1 MILRMFIMLMALIL
15 FIQPATAI
23 VQAESGS
30 FQEEQVHFQSGDVM
44 LNGTLLTPNQP
55 GRHPA
60 IVLVHGSSSNSREK
74 YRQEAELFAKAGV
87 VTLIY
92 DKRADGFSQSRVGGR
107 SYSVLAS
114 DVLAAVAALGED
126 PAVDPAKIGL
136 WGISEGGMVAALAAS
151 QSSQV
156 SFLITVGL
164 SGVQP
169 AQQQSWHL
177 ENRLQ
182 HQGVTSPS
190 MIRFASQNGI
200 RFAISAGLFPEATF
214 DPMPVFEQLHQ
225 PVLAIWGS
233 HDRIGP
239 KVESAQHLED
249 ALKRK
254 GNEHYTIQFIPNA
267 SHLLRTSQ
275 DGFTQ
280 SEAYAPGYTE
290 AMLTWLHEVVQGKA
304 PGPQVKGDLPGH
316 DLSSNP
322 GITRLSWYDSHWLQG
337 GLFILLLA
345 MFATGLVR
353 ACKRNSSTQK
363 SARIFRIL
371 FACTG
376 LLTLLGLFGFF
387 GFLMMTGA
395 KDVAPILF
403 GRPLPWL
410 ILQVLAVIT
419 SILSLLHARSLWRS
433 RGTEADRL
441 GAGSSILLAAGL
453 LFIPWA
459 LYWQLLLP

>member
-1 MILRMFIMLMALIL
+1 MFVRMIFMLFAFIL
-15 FIQPATAI
+15 FIQPTAAI
-23 VQAESGS
+23 VRAESIS
-30 FQEEQVHFQSGDVM
+30 FHEEQVHFQSGDVM
-44 LNGTLLTPNQP
+44 LNGTLFTPDQP

-74 YRQEAELFAKAGV
+74 YRQEAEMFAKAGL

-151 QSSQV
+151 QSPQV

-200 RFAISAGLFPEATF
+200 RFAVSAGLFPEATF

-233 HDRIGP
+233 YDRIQP
-239 KVESAQHLED
+239 KVESAQQLED

-254 GNEHYTIQFIPNA
+254 GNEHYTIQFIPDA
-267 SHLLRTSQ
+267 SHLLRTSL

-280 SEAYAPGYTE
+280 SEAFAPGYTE
-290 AMLTWLHEVVQGKA
+290 AMLAWLHEVVQGKP
-304 PGPQVKGDLPGH
+304 PGPQVKGERPGH
-316 DLSSNP
+316 DLPSNP
-322 GITRLSWYDSHWLQG
+322 GISRLSWYDSHWLQG
-337 GLFILLLA
+337 GLFILLLGL
-345 MFATGLVR
+345 FITGLIVTG
-353 ACKRNSSTQK
+353 KRNTSAQK
-363 SARIFRIL
+363 SARLFPIL
-371 FACTG
+371 FACTS
-376 LLTLLGLFGFF
+376 LLTLLGMLGFF

-419 SILSLLHARSLWRS
+419 SVLALLHARSWWRS
-433 RGTEADRL
+433 RGTGADRL
-441 GAGSSILLAAGL
+441 RADSSILLAAGL

>member
-1 MILRMFIMLMALIL
+1 MIVRMIAMLIALIL
-15 FIQPATAI
+15 FIQPAAEV

-30 FQEEQVHFQSGDVM
+30 FQEEQVHFQSGDIM
-44 LNGTLLTPNQP
+44 LNGTLFTPKQP

-74 YRQEAELFAKAGV
+74 YRQEAEMFAKAGV

-114 DVLAAVAALGED
+114 DVLAAIAALGED
-126 PAVDPAKIGL
+126 PAVDPANIGL
-136 WGISEGGMVAALAAS
+136 WGISEGGMVAAIAAS

-200 RFAISAGLFPEATF
+200 RFAVSAGLFPEATF
-214 DPMPVFEQLHQ
+214 DAKPVFDQLRQ

-239 KVESAQHLED
+239 KAESAEHLED
-249 ALKRK
+249 ALKRN
-254 GNEHYTIQFIPNA
+254 GNDHYTIQFIPNA
-267 SHLLRTSQ
+267 SHLLRASS

-290 AMLTWLHEVVQGKA
+290 AMLTWLHEVVEGKA
-304 PGPQVKGDLPGH
+304 PGPQVKGERPVHDLP
-316 DLSSNP
+316 SNP
-322 GITRLSWYDSHWLQG
+322 AITRLAWYDSHWLQG
-337 GLFILLLA
+337 GMLILLLGL
-345 MFATGLVR
+345 FATGLIK
-353 ACKRNSSTQK
+353 AWKRNASTQK
-363 SARIFRIL
+363 GARVFRIL
-371 FACTG
+371 FACAG

-419 SILSLLHARSLWRS
+419 SVLSLFHARTWWSS
-433 RGTEADRL
+433 RGAGADRL

-459 LYWQLLLP
+459 LYWQLLLL